1 MSILQ
6 SGATKSLA
14 ASYEI
19 DNSLRFNIADS
30 ASLERTQ
37 VSGNRTTWTFS
48 AWVKRGDITSAQN
61 EYFLSTNG
69 SDDNTFLGFYF
80 KGASGTSPDQLTI
93 TGNTNAFL
101 RSTQVFRD
109 PSAWYHIVVQ
119 ANTTSG
125 TAAERLRVW
134 VNGGEITSWA
144 ADYRSSMSSMNLGMN
159 ESGRV
164 LALGWETLSDA
175 YEFGGYLAEVYLID
189 GTAYDADD
197 FGELDSDTNQWIPL
211 DSDDVKD
218 AVTFGTNGFYQKYG
232 SSGGHTSF
240 LADGTYTVPAG
251 VTSVDYLVVG
261 GGGGGGGFGGG
272 GGAGG
277 YRTGTLSVTAGADYS
292 ITVGDGGT
300 GGVFGAG
307 TPQGVGTAGG
317 DSVFS
322 TITSTGG
329 GQGGAP
335 GNRTGYAGGS
345 GGGGSDGYAGG
356 AGGSYGNNGGSSGTN
371 VGAGGGGASNVG
383 YNGTANTTGGAGGG
397 GTASSITGASVTY
410 AGGGGGGTTATTSG
424 WGGAGGAG
432 GGGAGNATQY
442 GDASHGTANTG
453 GGGGGGGYSDGGNG
467 GSGIVIIKPAA
478 GFGLGLDSSG
488 EGNNFT
494 ATNLVAT
501 DQMIDTPTNNF
512 CTANPLFPGRSTD
525 DVTYTEGN
533 LKLTWSG
540 SNNTTAA
547 VGTIQVEG
555 KVYFETLCKSQ
566 GSAGNDAMGLARS
579 DKQDGDLTA
588 PWKATTFMYGADAEY
603 HNGTTQTTADS
614 SYTTGDIISCAYDA
628 DTGKIWFA
636 KNGTWL
642 DSGDPAAGTDEN
654 FTIAAADR
662 GLLVPAF
669 IGYKG
674 NGDTVWILNAGSDS
688 SFAAEKTAQGNQDG
702 NGKGD
707 FYYEPPTDFL
717 ALCTSNLS
725 DPEIALPGEYFNSVL
740 YTGDDSTDRS
750 ITGVGFQPD
759 FVAIKA
765 RSVGDSHAD
774 FDSVRGRGVLHF
786 NATNIEN
793 TTTGPLMFDSYDSDG
808 FTISYDVSAD
818 LTNRNSQTY
827 VAWNW
832 LAGGA
837 PTADNS
843 AGAGAT
849 PTAGSVKIDGS
860 NLGSA
865 LAGTIAATRLS
876 ANTTS
881 GFSIVEWTG
890 TGTAST
896 VAHGLSTAPTV
907 VIVKNTGGPTSAANE
922 WAVYSEPVG
931 NTKALLLD
939 DTSAPLTSPNF
950 WNDATPTAS
959 VFSVYQSTTTNDS
972 GEFYIAYCFSNIEGY
987 SKVGSYTGNASAD
1000 GAFVYTGFR
1009 PAFLL
1014 AKNVASG
1021 KPWVMYDDKRDTYNE
1036 MYKQLVAN
1044 DNAAADTSEG
1054 RLDFVSNG
1062 IKWIIGDSY
1071 HNDGS
1076 FIYIAFA
1083 SNPFKTSNAR

>member
-467 GSGIVIIKPAA
+467 GSGIVIIKPAS
-478 GFGLGLDSSG
+478 GFGFGLDSSG

-512 CTANPLFPGRSTD
+512 PTFNPLL
-525 DVTYTEGN
+525 YTNPPATAAYCLSEGN
-533 LKLTWSG
+533 LKVRSHTSVGDYHIHGNQFYPSG
-540 SNNTTAA
+540 KWYTELYISLEGSVAEVLLVNQDIDPQESDLDSGTYAIIYRSSDGYLRLLDGAFSSWGNT
-547 VGTIQVEG
+547 
-555 KVYFETLCKSQ
+555 F
-566 GSAGNDAMGLARS
+566 
-579 DKQDGDLTA
+579 
-588 PWKATTFMYGADAEY
+588 
-603 HNGTTQTTADS
+603 
-614 SYTTGDIISCAYDA
+614 TTGDIIQIAFDA
-628 DTGKIWFA
+628 DSGKLWFG
-636 KNGTWL
+636 KNNTWEV
-642 DSGDPAAGTDEN
+642 SGDPAEGTDP
-654 FTIAAADR
+654 AATLTSNIWTPGWAQISTS
-662 GLLVPAF
+662 AS
-669 IGYKG
+669 
-674 NGDTVWILNAGSDS
+674 NAVINYGQDS
-688 SFAAEKTAQGNQDG
+688 SFAGSVTAQGNQDS
-702 NGKGD
+702 NGVGD

-717 ALCTSNLS
+717 ALCSSNLPS
-725 DPEIALPGEYFNSVL
+725 PEIALPTDHFNTLL
-740 YTGDDSTDRS
+740 YTG
-750 ITGVGFQPD
+750 TGATNARTGLGFQPD
-759 FVAIKA
+759 MTWIKR
-765 RSVGDSHAD
+765 RSSGTQHML
-774 FDSVRGRGVLHF
+774 FDSIRLAPQYLVPD
-786 NATNIEN
+786 ATDAEATDANQLES
-793 TTTGPLMFDSYDSDG
+793 FDSDG
-808 FTISYDVSAD
+808 FTVGSGSSTNGTSA
-818 LTNRNSQTY
+818 TF
-827 VAWNW
+827 VGWNW
-832 LAGGA
+832 KGGG
-837 PTADNS
+837 TA
-843 AGAGAT
+843 A
-849 PTAGSVKIDGS
+849 S
-860 NLGSA
+860 NTD
-865 LAGTIAATRLS
+865 GTITSSVS
-876 ANTTS
+876 ANTTAGMS
-881 GFSIVEWTG
+881 VVSYTG
-890 TGTAST
+890 TGSAATIG
-896 VAHGLSTAPTV
+896 HGLSSAPEM
-907 VIVKNTGGPTSAANE
+907 VIVKNRDQTDAWQVYCASNTAAPETDYLVLN
-922 WAVYSEPVG
+922 
-931 NTKALLLD
+931 
-939 DTSAPLTSPNF
+939 DTAATADNVDR
-950 WNDATPTAS
+950 WNDTLPSAS
-959 VFSVYQSTTTNDS
+959 VFTIGDGVEVNTNTED
-972 GEFYIAYCFSNIEGY
+972 YIAYCFHSVEGY
-987 SKVGSYTGNASAD
+987 SKVGSYEGNNNAD

-1009 PAFLL
+1009 PAYVLVR
-1014 AKNVASG
+1014 ATNVVTNWNVANN
-1021 KPWVMYDDKRDTYNE
+1021 KMPEYNVTDL
-1036 MYKQLVAN
+1036 YLTPN
-1044 DNAAADTSEG
+1044 TNAAQSEEAFAD
-1054 RLDFVSNG
+1054 LLSNG
-1062 IKWIIGDSY
+1062 FKFRNTST
-1071 HNDGS
+1071 S
-1076 FIYIAFA
+1076 FNAAYNYIFYAVA
-1083 SNPFKTSNAR
+1083 ESPFKYSNAR